1 MGKEYRAKVFK
12 SGNSLALRLPK
23 ALGLKEGST
32 MVLREEQSGYWI
44 EPEEKPR
51 RKFNVDKVWG
61 IGKGLGLQPIRDEDR
76 VFEHRP
82 LLWEDP
88 DWPASGAKPKP

>member
-1 MGKEYRAKVFK
+1 MGKEYKAKVFK

-23 ALGLKEGST
+23 ELGLKEGST
-32 MVLREEQSGYWI
+32 MVLREEQSGYRI
-44 EPEEKPR
+44 EPEAAPK

-61 IGKGLGLQPIRDEDR
+61 IGKNLGLRPIRDEDR

-88 DWPASGAKPKP
+88 DWPAPVAKPKP